1 MGDWRD
7 HEMSPGPGCTSRED
21 WLAFARQ
28 NGQTIYHAA
37 GTCRMGRDA
46 GAVVDPQLRLRGVDG
61 LRVIDASVMPT
72 QVSGNSQ
79 AAVFMLAE
87 RGADFILGSG
97 Q

>member
-1 MGDWRD
+1 MIAD
-7 HEMSPGPGCTSRED
+7 HSKCRV
-21 WLAFARQ
+21 ARWEERQ
-28 NGQTIYHAA
+28 AGSQTIYHAA